1 MTTIADTLQTPDLSA
16 HPGDVCWAQAMA
28 QLAEAIETHG
38 AHPSRTVVLVPYAQ
52 LIQQARCAWAAH
64 TALTGKAASFM
75 PRFESTMNWS
85 GTSETSEGWDGDF
98 APAPEDIQMDAAID
112 ALTGAAL
119 LERAGLVAQQAAL
132 AGRLVESSWAMARLA
147 AAQAPA
153 QRLAWGAHMAAQ
165 LGVGLESPLLAL
177 ELAVGRIALA
187 WAAASSYPSDVLF
200 SKQFDLLVV
209 LGGFQSE
216 PLVEA
221 LKVHFSHK
229 AVTLKLTTP
238 PMLGALSLHAA
249 QDAEDEAHRAAAC
262 VIAHLQKGRCPV
274 ALIAQDRVLT
284 RRTRAMLAGRG
295 IALRDETG
303 WKLSTTRAAA
313 TLMSLL
319 RAMPWDASADA
330 VLDWLKNAPAFDASA
345 VTLLEIEL
353 RKAGVRFWHDLP
365 ARDPLHNSGEAVAV
379 GSGWAARRLFA
390 GNSPAI
396 AKKNNAADR
405 PSPADYR
412 PQGVMQRVPMVL
424 DTLLVI
430 NATALRDGLQ
440 RARLL
445 TDWLHDLR
453 AALQTSNQWE
463 PLAIDTAG
471 SAVLAALRLDAGS
484 EVQFTSSIRM
494 SLQDF
499 TSWVNQTLEAASFS
513 PEHPP
518 EAQVVILPL
527 SQLLGRPMQAVVLP
541 GADEVRLAV
550 SPELPGMWLPAQREV
565 LGLPS
570 RAELAAAQRQA
581 WDYALHMPHIDVLW
595 RTSEGGEALM
605 PSGFVQEVLL
615 KQASDKSLR
624 SGCMAADPRI
634 QREVAA
640 RPTPHPMPQ
649 LVSTNEALS
658 TRLTRLSASAYED
671 LRRCPYRFFAL
682 RLLKLQESEELES
695 ELGKREFGNW
705 LHTLLNS
712 FHEALKTA
720 TDQSMQARLAMI
732 NIAAESAAK
741 ELGSTDSEFL
751 PFAAIWPRVRDGYLD
766 WLTGHEAGGA
776 QFLQGEVWKEM
787 PYGSVTLFGKL
798 DRIDQL
804 PGGSRLV
811 MDYKT
816 EARATTQ
823 ARIKE
828 GSEDTQLAFYAALLA
843 DDTLA
848 ASYVNLGEKEPTK
861 TYGQSDIVH
870 LRDGLIESIL
880 RDVSGI
886 AAGAPM
892 PALGEGKACDYCSA
906 RGMCRKDFW

>member
-1 MTTIADTLQTPDLSA
+1 MTTIADTPQSPDLSA
-16 HPGDVCWAQAMA
+16 HPGDVCWAQAMV
-28 QLAEAIETHG
+28 QLAEAIEIHG
-38 AHPSRTVVLVPYAQ
+38 AHPSRSVVLVPYAQ

-64 TALTGKAASFM
+64 TALLGKAASFM
-75 PRFESTMNWS
+75 PRFESTMNWA
-85 GTSETSEGWDGDF
+85 GTFETSERGDGGF
-98 APAPEDIQMDAAID
+98 VPAPEDIQMDAALD
-112 ALTGAAL
+112 ALTAAAL

-132 AGRLVESSWAMARLA
+132 AGRLVEASWAMARLA

-153 QRLAWGAHMAAQ
+153 QRLAWGAQMAAQ

-200 SKQFDLLVV
+200 SQQLDLLVV

-229 AVTLKLTTP
+229 AVTLKLTAP

-249 QDAEDEAHRAAAC
+249 QDSEDEAHRAAAC
-262 VIAHLQKGRCPV
+262 VIAHLQQGRCPV
-274 ALIAQDRVLT
+274 ALITQDRVLT
-284 RRTRAMLAGRG
+284 RRLRAMLAGRG

-330 VLDWLKNAPAFDASA
+330 VLDWLKNAPAFDAST

-353 RKAGVRFWHDLP
+353 RKEGVRFWRDLP

-396 AKKNNAADR
+396 GKKNNAADS
-405 PSPADYR
+405 PSPADHR

-424 DTLLVI
+424 DTPLAISV
-430 NATALRDGLQ
+430 TVLRDGLQ

-445 TDWLHDLR
+445 ADWLHDLR

-463 PLAIDTAG
+463 PLARDAAG
-471 SAVLAALRLDAGS
+471 SAVFAALRLDESS
-484 EVQFTSSIRM
+484 EVQFASSIRM

-499 TSWVNQTLEAASFS
+499 TSWAMQTLEAASFA

-518 EAQVVILPL
+518 EAQVLILPL
-527 SQLLGRPMQAVVLP
+527 SQLLGRSMQAVVLP
-541 GADEVRLAV
+541 GADEVRLTV
-550 SPELPGMWLPAQREV
+550 SPEPPGMWTSSQREV

-570 RAELAAAQRQA
+570 RAELASAQRQA

-595 RTSEGGEALM
+595 RTSEAGEALM

-615 KQASDKSLR
+615 KQSPL
-624 SGCMAADPRI
+624 MAADPRI

-640 RPTPHPMPQ
+640 QPTPHPMPQ
-649 LVSTNEALS
+649 LVSTNQALS
-658 TRLTRLSASAYED
+658 TPLTRLTRLSASAYED

-712 FHEALKTA
+712 FHQALKIA
-720 TDQSMQARLAMI
+720 TDQSMQARIAMI
-732 NIAAESAAK
+732 NIAAETAAK
-741 ELGSTDSEFL
+741 ELGLTDSEFL
-751 PFAAIWPRVRDGYLD
+751 PFAASWPRVRDGYLD
-766 WLTGHEAGGA
+766 WLAGHEAGGA

-787 PYGSVTLFGKL
+787 PYSSVTLFGKL

-804 PGGSRLV
+804 ADGSILV

-823 ARIKE
+823 ARIKA

-848 ASYVNLGEKEPTK
+848 AAYINLGEKEPTK

-880 RDVSGI
+880 SDVSRI

-906 RGMCRKDFW
+906 RGMCRKDFWS

>member
-1 MTTIADTLQTPDLSA
+1 MTAIANIPQSLQTPQSPDLTG

-28 QLAEAIETHG
+28 QLAASIETHG
-38 AHPSRTVVLVPYAQ
+38 AHPSQTVVLVPYAQ
-52 LIQQARCAWAAH
+52 LMQQARSAWAAH
-64 TALTGKAASFM
+64 TELTGKTASFV
-75 PRFESTMNWS
+75 PRFETTMNWAS
-85 GTSETSEGWDGDF
+85 TFEAGADGDF
-98 APAPEDIQMDAAID
+98 VPASEDIQMDTALD
-112 ALTGAAL
+112 ALTAVTL
-119 LERAGLVAQQAAL
+119 LERAGLGAQQAAL
-132 AGRLVESSWAMARLA
+132 AGRLVESSWAIARLA

-153 QRLAWGAHMAAQ
+153 QRLAWGVHMAAR
-165 LGVGLESPLLAL
+165 LGVGLESPLLAF

-187 WAAASSYPSDVLF
+187 WAAASSYPTDVLF
-200 SKQFDLLVV
+200 SRRFDLLVV

-216 PLVEA
+216 PVVES
-221 LKVHFSHK
+221 LKTHFSHK
-229 AVTLKLTTP
+229 AVTLKLAAP
-238 PMLGALSLHAA
+238 PLLGALSLHAA

-262 VIAHLQKGRCPV
+262 VIAHLQQGRSPV

-284 RRTRAMLAGRG
+284 RRIRAMLAGRG

-319 RAMPWDASADA
+319 RAMSWDASADA
-330 VLDWLKNAPAFDASA
+330 VLDWLKNAPAFDASQ

-353 RKAGVRFWHDLP
+353 RKAGVRFWRALP
-365 ARDPLHNSGEAVAV
+365 AR
-379 GSGWAARRLFA
+379 
-390 GNSPAI
+390 
-396 AKKNNAADR
+396 
-405 PSPADYR
+405 
-412 PQGVMQRVPMVL
+412 VL
-424 DTLLVI
+424 DSLLVT
-430 NATALRDGLQ
+430 NVTALRGGLQ

-445 TDWLHDLR
+445 TDWLIDLR
-453 AALQTSNQWE
+453 AALQASHQWE
-463 PLAIDTAG
+463 PLASDAAG
-471 SAVLAALRLDAGS
+471 SAALAALRLDEGS
-484 EVQFTSSIRM
+484 DVQFASGTRM

-499 TSWVNQTLEAASFS
+499 TSWINQTLEAASFA

-550 SPELPGMWLPAQREV
+550 SPEPPGMWTPGQREV

-605 PSGFVQEVLL
+605 PSGCVQEVLL
-615 KQASDKSLR
+615 KLSPL
-624 SGCMAADPRI
+624 MAADPRI

-640 RPTPHPMPQ
+640 QPTPHPMPQ
-649 LVSTNEALS
+649 LMSTGNSLLNE
-658 TRLTRLSASAYED
+658 RLTRLSASAYED

-705 LHTLLNS
+705 LHTLLRS

-720 TDQSMQARLAMI
+720 VDQSTQARLAMI
-732 NIAAESAAK
+732 NIAAESAAN
-741 ELGSTDSEFL
+741 ELGLTDSEFL

-766 WLTGHEAGGA
+766 WLAGHEASGA
-776 QFLQGEVWKEM
+776 QFLEGEVWKKM
-787 PYGSVTLFGKL
+787 PYGNVTLFGKL

-804 PGGSRLV
+804 PDGAGGSALV

-816 EARATTQ
+816 EASNTTK

-828 GSEDTQLAFYAALLA
+828 GPEDTQLAFYAALLA

-848 ASYVNLGEKEPTK
+848 AAYVNLGEKEPTK
-861 TYGQSDIVH
+861 TYGQPEIVH

-880 RDVSGI
+880 SDVSRI
-886 AAGAPM
+886 ASGAPM
-892 PALGEGKACDYCSA
+892 PALGEGKACEYCSA
-906 RGMCRKDFW
+906 RGMCRKDFWQI